1 MANYEKVS
9 EDVQKKFDEVLESKN
24 IPHWIQIELLC
35 NNKQKQLYRISKL
48 NDMVEKLTDGINF
61 AISINEEIF
70 DQLPDDLKDIVFDE
84 CLAGVSVSDKDVA
97 QLEAPDFS
105 TYTGVLQKYGHE
117 SIISLKESV
126 KSLFDAKKQ
135 REDEQKAANSGK
147 KGRKRK
153 E

>member
-1 MANYEKVS
+1 MAKYEKVS
-9 EDVQKKFDEVLESKN
+9 EEIQMKFDEIFETKN
-24 IPHWIQIELLC
+24 IPNWIQIELLC
-35 NNKQKQLYRISKL
+35 NSKQKQLYRVNKL

-61 AISINEEIF
+61 VISINEEIF
-70 DQLPDDLKDIVFDE
+70 DQLPDDFKNIVFDE
-84 CLAGVSVSDKDVA
+84 CLAGISVSEKDVA

-135 REDEQKAANSGK
+135 KEDEEKASKSNKRNK
-147 KGRKRK
+147 KR
-153 E
+153 